1 MRTVNS
7 LVGSPIERFE
17 DLRFLRGRGE
27 YVDDLAREH
36 VLHAAILRSSVADGV
51 IRAIDTA
58 QARTLAGVH
67 SVITADEVI
76 AAQPDK
82 RVPRVPMRLQPM
94 PEFDVFGQ
102 PVIAQSKVRYVGEA
116 LAVVLAETAAIAED
130 ALGLIEVD
138 VEPLPAVADHH
149 ASARNTLLL
158 FEESK
163 SNVAMTFRALRGDAA
178 AAFRDAPYV
187 RRERLRTQRHMA
199 LPMEPRGLLA
209 QWDAA
214 GERLTLCGAAK
225 VLFFNR
231 RTLARQLGVPENAIE
246 LVENDVGG
254 GFGARGEF
262 YPEDFLISFAARQAG
277 RPVKW
282 TEDRREHLM
291 TVNHAREAE
300 CDIEIACTR
309 GGTILGLRGHAYVD
323 VGAYMRTNG
332 AVGARNIAQFMS
344 GPYRIENIDIDVAL
358 LLTNKTP
365 VGTYRGP
372 GRFETDF
379 FRERLLDMVAEDLGI
394 DRVELRRRNLVARD
408 AMPYPLATISPYESK
423 DELDSGDYQL
433 TLDRCL
439 DEIGWREKAK
449 LAGKLIDG
457 RYHGLGVGCFIEG
470 GAAGPKETARIALEP
485 DGRFAVYVGSSG
497 IGQGLETAFA
507 QIAADALEVPVERIR
522 GVFHG
527 TTSYVSDGY
536 GAYHSRSTVMGGSAI
551 IATADNLRSVL
562 RREAAKRLAC
572 EPEQVTIV
580 DGEQAIGP
588 NGRSVA
594 LKLLAPQTLSAE
606 GAFLNKKHTYTYGAH
621 AAHVAV
627 DPKLGSVQLI
637 DYVVVEDCG
646 RIINPLTVHG
656 QAIGSVVQGLGGAL
670 MEHLQYDGE
679 GQLLTGSLA
688 DYLIPTAS
696 DFPRIR
702 AVVLEEHPSPI
713 NPLGAKGAGEG
724 GIIAAGGVMANAIAN
739 ALSDLGV
746 EPRELPLTPSRIWEL
761 VQAGRQRTIHRAIEI
776 MENGLSWGK
785 GLRAYKRDETHD
797 R

>member
-7 LVGSPIERFE
+7 LVGSPIERLE
-17 DLRFLRGRGE
+17 DLRFLRGRGQ
-27 YVDDLAREH
+27 YVDDLARGDM
-36 VLHAAILRSSVADGV
+36 LHAAILRSSVAHGR
-51 IRAIDTA
+51 IRSIDVSA
-58 QARTLAGVH
+58 ARALAGVH
-67 SVITADEVI
+67 SVITAKDI
-76 AAQPDK
+76 GN
-82 RVPRVPMRLQPM
+82 RVPRVPMRLQPL
-94 PEFDVFGQ
+94 PDFEPFGQ
-102 PVIAQSKVRYVGEA
+102 PVIAETKVRYVGEA
-116 LAVVLAETAAIAED
+116 IAVVLADTAGIAED

-138 VEPLPAVADHH
+138 IEALPAVADRH
-149 ASARNTLLL
+149 ASAQGTSLL
-158 FEESK
+158 FEDAG
-163 SNVAMTFRALRGDAA
+163 SNLAIKFHAVRGDAA

-187 RRERLRTQRHMA
+187 RRESFRTQRHMA

-209 QWDAA
+209 EWDAA
-214 GERLTLCGAAK
+214 RGRLTVSGGAK

-231 RTLARQLGVPENAIE
+231 RTLAKQMDLPEDAIE
-246 LVENDVGG
+246 IVENDVGG

-262 YPEDFLISFAARQAG
+262 YPEDFLIPFAARCTG

-291 TVNHAREAE
+291 CVNHAREAE
-300 CDIEIACTR
+300 CDIEIACAR
-309 GGTILGLRGHAYVD
+309 DGTILGLRGHAYVD

-344 GPYRIENIDIDVAL
+344 GPYRIPHIDIDVAL

-379 FRERLLDMVAEDLGI
+379 FRERFFDMVTQDLGL
-394 DRVELRRRNLVARD
+394 DRVEFRRRNLVSQRE
-408 AMPYPLATISPYESK
+408 MPYPIATITPFQSK
-423 DELDSGDYQL
+423 DEFDSGDYQT

-439 DEIGWREKAK
+439 AEINWSETSK

-457 RYHGLGVGCFIEG
+457 RYHGLALGCFIEG
-470 GAAGPKETARIALEP
+470 GAAGPKESARIVLEP
-485 DGRFAVYVGSSG
+485 DGCYSVYVGSSA

-507 QIAADALEVPVERIR
+507 QIAADALEAPLDRIR
-522 GVFHG
+522 GIFHG
-527 TTSYVSDGY
+527 STSYVSDGY
-536 GAYHSRSTVMGGSAI
+536 GAYHSRSVVMGGSAMLD
-551 IATADNLRSVL
+551 A
-562 RREAAKRLAC
+562 AAKLRDAIRVAAAKQLGCAPG
-572 EPEQVTIV
+572 EVEII
-580 DGEQAIGP
+580 DGAKAIAPG
-588 NGRSVA
+588 GKSVA
-594 LKLLAPQTLSAE
+594 LAALAPEGIAAE

-627 DPKLGSVQLI
+627 DPKLGHVELI

-656 QAIGSVVQGLGGAL
+656 QAVGSVVQGLGGAI
-670 MEHLQYDGE
+670 MEHLVYDQQ

-696 DFPRIR
+696 DFPNIR
-702 AVVLEEHPSPI
+702 SIVLENHPSPI

-739 ALSDLGV
+739 ALGTLGV
-746 EPRELPLTPSRIWEL
+746 QPRELPLTPTRIWEL
-761 VQAGRQRTIHRAIEI
+761 VQAGKH
-776 MENGLSWGK
+776 
-785 GLRAYKRDETHD
+785 KR
-797 R
+797 